1 MLKIMQMLKTPQ
13 MLKKKKAWVI
23 LLGVFTFLGMY
34 WLYKPH
40 RCIEGLDDIQPGA
53 NDEKPELSEE
63 DAKALATSIQK
74 QMEAAGVP
82 KPSPDEVSK
91 IFGELAALVKQ
102 EIAAAKKAE
111 DDLTKADATRPVVN
125 TTPYV
130 FNPLTFF
137 SGAKFGD
144 AFCKINKGENSNPTA
159 LNNKCATLTAE
170 NCNATDCCIWA
181 NGAKC
186 VAGDANGPTF
196 INGVSSDA
204 DYYSYKYKCY
214 GNCAKA

>member
-1 MLKIMQMLKTPQ
+1 MQ
-13 MLKKKKAWVI
+13 MLKKKKALVI
-23 LLGVFTFLGMY
+23 LLGVFTFLGIC
-34 WLYKPH
+34 WLYKPAQ
-40 RCIEGLDDIQPGA
+40 CIEGLDDIQQGDK
-53 NDEKPELSEE
+53 DEKKELTAEE
-63 DAKALATSIQK
+63 AEELAATIQA

-82 KPSPDEVSK
+82 KLSPDEVTR
-91 IFGELAALVKQ
+91 IFSQLSELVKQ
-102 EIAAAKKAE
+102 EIAASKKAE

-125 TTPYV
+125 TIPYV
-130 FNPLTFF
+130 FNPVTFF

-159 LNNKCATLTAE
+159 LNNKCGTLTAA

-204 DYYSYKYKCY
+204 EYYSYKYKCY
-214 GNCAKA
+214 GKCGNA